1 MSARVFL
8 ILSALLWLPYGVYCF
23 FDPTM
28 LNVAAG
34 ISFAGPT
41 GSTEIRA
48 MYGGLQIGI
57 GILCALGALRAEW
70 RQTAV
75 RTLLVLVGGLFL
87 TRIAGAAL
95 DGSMSTYTVSALVF
109 EGATVTAA
117 AYFRPGL

>member
-1 MSARVFL
+1 MSARIFL

-28 LNVAAG
+28 LDVAAG

-57 GILCALGALRAEW
+57 GALCALGALRADW
-70 RQTAV
+70 KPTAV
-75 RTLLVLVGGLFL
+75 RTLLVLAGGLFL
-87 TRIAGAAL
+87 TRIGGFFI
-95 DGSMSTYTVSALVF
+95 DGSMSAYTISALAF

-117 AYFRPGL
+117 AYFQR